1 MQNKQNRW
9 QLSRKVY
16 SCWTNINMCLVNNI
30 STVRNSVDQSESKAQ
45 PCTSTPEK
53 SVVYN
58 VSWAEFKLQ
67 IASIGTSHLYT
78 THLGML
84 LLRNKKLHQNCG
96 YHETQESTER
106 SQRCRQHP
114 AAMLPYLPALLGAH
128 LEKENKHPL
137 WTAQMPPIEFTL
149 YSYSPLFFN

>member
-9 QLSRKVY
+9 QLSWKVY

-106 SQRCRQHP
+106 SEMQTASSSN
-114 AAMLPYLPALLGAH
+114 AAIPSCSS
-128 LEKENKHPL
+128 
-137 WTAQMPPIEFTL
+137 WSTL
-149 YSYSPLFFN
+149 RKREQTSPLDCTNAPHRVHTVQL